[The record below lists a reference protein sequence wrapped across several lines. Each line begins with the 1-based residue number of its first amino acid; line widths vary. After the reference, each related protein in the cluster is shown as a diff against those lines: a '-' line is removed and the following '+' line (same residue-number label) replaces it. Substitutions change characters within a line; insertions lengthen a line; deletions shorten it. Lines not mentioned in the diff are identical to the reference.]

1 MTRGGTIY
9 TEQAGAPAEETFT
22 LQKSSFG
29 QSGRV
34 TVTFTQGGLQHED
47 ALLTHR
53 YGRADDRDVL
63 LKTALSAAGAKVLR
77 REAEVYDRIGG
88 RQAAAGRMIGFQAAQ
103 SPVCLMV
110 TRRGVPVSRCG
121 PPPRLDDVQ
130 LGRAARDLF
139 GALAFLADL
148 GFAHRAVSADT
159 VFWDGRRVELHG
171 FGHVEPLG
179 PSEALAG
186 SALGTPAGPPAGGFP
201 DVQAAAHLLLRL
213 ATGSPGGGTPAALV
227 AELAE
232 VDADLAQALEPAF
245 HATPGHEVSPG
256 EVRDRLWRS
265 RPKPLPPERVPE
277 DRHGP
282 AAPPRQPSPAHA
294 PAPPRATPQAPPQA
308 PPQAVRAEAR
318 PRSAVRGRR
327 LAAEEGGRAEF
338 RELRRRQREF
348 RESRRI
354 AAEPP
359 RARVQAGPVAPAR
372 RAPDAA
378 PPGSGGVLVLFLF
391 LGVLAVALIVS
402 AVLLVR

>member
-1 MTRGGTIY
+1 M
-9 TEQAGAPAEETFT
+9 EETFT

-34 TVTFTQGGLQHED
+34 TVTFAQSGPQHED
-47 ALLTHR
+47 ALLSHR

-63 LKTALSAAGAKVLR
+63 LKTALSPAGAKVLR

-88 RQAAAGRMIGFQAAQ
+88 RQASAGRMIGFQTAQ

-110 TRRGVPVSRCG
+110 TRRGVPVSRCE
-121 PPPRLDDVQ
+121 PAPRLDDVQ

-179 PSEALAG
+179 PPEALAG
-186 SALGTPAGPPAGGFP
+186 SALGTPTGLPVSDVP
-201 DVQAAAHLLLRL
+201 DVRAAAHLLLRL
-213 ATGSPGGGTPAALV
+213 ATGSPGGGPPAALV

-232 VDADLAQALEPAF
+232 VDAGLAQALEPAF
-245 HATPGHEVSPG
+245 HAAGGPGASPG
-256 EVRDRLWRS
+256 EIKDRLWRS
-265 RPKPLPPERVPE
+265 RPKPPPSGHVPE
-277 DRHGP
+277 DRHDP
-282 AAPPRQPSPAHA
+282 AAPPREAAPAQAPPSQASPAQ
-294 PAPPRATPQAPPQA
+294 APPRATPQAT
-308 PPQAVRAEAR
+308 RAEAG
-318 PRSAVRGRR
+318 PSSAVRDRR
-327 LAAEEGGRAEF
+327 LAAEEDGRAEF
-338 RELRRRQREF
+338 RELRRRQRTF
-348 RESRRI
+348 RQSRRI

-359 RARVQAGPVAPAR
+359 REQAQAGPVAPPWTAR
-372 RAPDAA
+372 PPATDGTPPGGGRAP
-378 PPGSGGVLVLFLF
+378 LLFLL

>member
-1 MTRGGTIY
+1 M
-9 TEQAGAPAEETFT
+9 EETFT

-34 TVTFTQGGLQHED
+34 TVTFTQGELEHGD
-47 ALLTHR
+47 ALLSHR

-63 LKTALSAAGAKVLR
+63 LKTALSPAGAKVLR

-88 RQAAAGRMIGFQAAQ
+88 RQASAGRMIGFQAAQ
-103 SPVCLMV
+103 SPVRLMV
-110 TRRGVPVSRCG
+110 TRRGVPVSRWD
-121 PPPRLDDVQ
+121 PAPRLDDVQ

-179 PSEALAG
+179 PPEALAG
-186 SALGTPAGPPAGGFP
+186 SALGSPTGLPVSDVP
-201 DVQAAAHLLLRL
+201 DVHAAAHLLLRL

-232 VDADLAQALEPAF
+232 VDADLARALEPAF
-245 HATPGHEVSPG
+245 HATGGHAVSPG
-256 EVRDRLWRS
+256 EIKDRLWRS
-265 RPKPLPPERVPE
+265 RPIPPPPAGGPE
-277 DRHGP
+277 DRHVP
-282 AAPPRQPSPAHA
+282 EAPPRQP
-294 PAPPRATPQAPPQA
+294 PPDQATSGATTPQTTRP
-308 PPQAVRAEAR
+308 EAR
-318 PRSAVRGRR
+318 PPSAVRDQR
-327 LAAEEGGRAEF
+327 LAAQENGRAEF

-348 RESRRI
+348 RESRRV

-359 RARVQAGPVAPAR
+359 RAQAPDGPVAPPRPAR
-372 RAPDAA
+372 LPAA
-378 PPGSGGVLVLFLF
+378 DGTPPTGGHGPLLFLL

>member
-1 MTRGGTIY
+1 M
-9 TEQAGAPAEETFT
+9 EETFT

-34 TVTFTQGGLQHED
+34 TVTFTQGELQHED

-63 LKTALSAAGAKVLR
+63 LKTALSPAGAKVLR

-88 RQAAAGRMIGFQAAQ
+88 RQASAGRMLGFQAAQ
-103 SPVCLMV
+103 SPVRLMV
-110 TRRGVPVSRCG
+110 ARRGVPVSRCEA
-121 PPPRLDDVQ
+121 PPRLDDVQ

-179 PSEALAG
+179 PPEALAG
-186 SALGTPAGPPAGGFP
+186 SALGTPTGLPVSDVP
-201 DVQAAAHLLLRL
+201 DVRAAAHLLLRL
-213 ATGSPGGGTPAALV
+213 ATGSPGGGAPAALV
-227 AELAE
+227 AELGE
-232 VDADLAQALEPAF
+232 VDAGLAQALEPAF
-245 HATPGHEVSPG
+245 HATGGQGVSPG
-256 EVRDRLWRS
+256 EIKDRLWRS
-265 RPKPLPPERVPE
+265 RPKPPPVRVPE
-277 DRHGP
+277 DRQGP
-282 AAPPRQPSPAHA
+282 AAPPRRPSPAE
-294 PAPPRATPQAPPQA
+294 APPPTSAQATRAD
-308 PPQAVRAEAR
+308 AR
-318 PRSAVRGRR
+318 PRSAVRDRR

-348 RESRRI
+348 RQSRRI

-359 RARVQAGPVAPAR
+359 RARAQADPVAQLRTARSPATDGTSPR
-372 RAPDAA
+372 GGNAA
-378 PPGSGGVLVLFLF
+378 LLLLLL
-391 LGVLAVALIVS
+391 LGVLAATLIVS

>member
-1 MTRGGTIY
+1 M
-9 TEQAGAPAEETFT
+9 EETFT

-34 TVTFTQGGLQHED
+34 TVTFAQGGLEHED
-47 ALLTHR
+47 ALLSHR
-53 YGRADDRDVL
+53 YGRADDRDAL
-63 LKTALSAAGAKVLR
+63 LKTALSPAGAKLLR

-88 RQAAAGRMIGFQAAQ
+88 RQASAGRMIGFQAAQ
-103 SPVCLMV
+103 RPVCLMV
-110 TRRGVPVSRCG
+110 TRRGVPVSRCE
-121 PPPRLDDVQ
+121 PVPRLDDVQ

-179 PSEALAG
+179 PPEALAG
-186 SALGTPAGPPAGGFP
+186 SALGTPTGLPVSDVP
-201 DVQAAAHLLLRL
+201 DVQAAALLLLRL

-232 VDADLAQALEPAF
+232 VDAVLAQALEPAF
-245 HATPGHEVSPG
+245 HAAGGPGVSPG
-256 EVRDRLWRS
+256 EIKDRLWRS
-265 RPKPLPPERVPE
+265 RPKPPPSRHVPE
-277 DRHGP
+277 DRHETVP
-282 AAPPRQPSPAHA
+282 PPRQPSPVQ
-294 PAPPRATPQAPPQA
+294 APPRPAPQET
-308 PPQAVRAEAR
+308 RAEAG
-318 PRSAVRGRR
+318 PRSAVRDRR
-327 LAAEEGGRAEF
+327 LAAEEDGRAEF
-338 RELRRRQREF
+338 RELRRRQRTF
-348 RESRRI
+348 RQSRRI

-359 RARVQAGPVAPAR
+359 REQAQAGPVAPSWTAR
-372 RAPDAA
+372 PPATDGT
-378 PPGSGGVLVLFLF
+378 PPGGHGPLLFLL

>member
-1 MTRGGTIY
+1 M
-9 TEQAGAPAEETFT
+9 
-22 LQKSSFG
+22 
-29 QSGRV
+29 
-34 TVTFTQGGLQHED
+34 VTFVQGGLRHED
-47 ALLTHR
+47 ALLSHR

-63 LKTALSAAGAKVLR
+63 LKTALTPTGAKLLR

-88 RQAAAGRMIGFQAAQ
+88 RQASAGRMIGFRAAQ

-110 TRRGVPVSRCG
+110 TRRGLPVSRCD
-121 PPPRLDDVQ
+121 PAPRLDDVQ

-179 PSEALAG
+179 PPEALAG
-186 SALGTPAGPPAGGFP
+186 SALGTPTGLPAGDVP

-232 VDADLAQALEPAF
+232 VDADLAQVLEPAF
-245 HATPGHEVSPG
+245 HASGGHAVSPG
-256 EVRDRLWRS
+256 EIRDRLWRS
-265 RPKPLPPERVPE
+265 RPKPPPPGHVPE
-277 DRHGP
+277 DRRDP
-282 AAPPRQPSPAHA
+282 
-294 PAPPRATPQAPPQA
+294 PAPPRRPSPGQAPPHATPQAS
-308 PPQAVRAEAR
+308 PQAVRPETR
-318 PRSAVRGRR
+318 PRSAVRDLRH
-327 LAAEEGGRAEF
+327 AAEEGGRAEF

-348 RESRRI
+348 RRSRRT

-359 RARVQAGPVAPAR
+359 RARVQASPVAPSGT
-372 RAPDAA
+372 APDGT
-378 PPGSGGVLVLFLF
+378 PPGGAGVLLLFLV
-391 LGVLAVALIVS
+391 LGVLAVALIVT